1 MRIQGT
7 HPEHHKSTMKANV
20 GLAFALGLTLSASIA
35 SAQSYRGFIPL
46 DLEFQEFRAT
56 GVDVA
61 DFDHDGDL
69 DAVITGLF
77 GELQLLRNDGAGNF
91 TPWNS
96 ITLSAEFVGRPVVG
110 DFNNDG
116 NMDIVCPIEDSD
128 VVMVVKTNSNGTF
141 QSPQVLVFDEV
152 PNAVA
157 VADFDSNGFLDI
169 VAVSGRTDAAKV
181 YLGNGTSFPTVRTFF
196 TTHGSLLGHEPYSV
210 VAGDLN
216 NDGKPDIVT
225 TNIGSQDVGVYYASG
240 NGFFFTGDFA
250 VYIPQPL
257 RPYAIKLADVTND
270 GDKDIVFSRGRDDA
284 EIVWMRNGYDG
295 GDEVFPDFN
304 DGESSTSVG
313 GRVVDL
319 AIGIFTCNSSL
330 PDVVGANEGSG
341 PGDVNAINVLTNP
354 GIGAFTARPSFPKP
368 GISPNGVATGDFDN
382 DGDDDIIVANFFGGF
397 RVYLNRCIETECPAD
412 FTDDRVLDFF
422 DVSAF
427 LALFTANDPLADI
440 TGDGNLDFF
449 DVSAFLKAFRAG
461 CP

>member
-1 MRIQGT
+1 MGKQGI
-7 HPEHHKSTMKANV
+7 HREFCVSAKV
-20 GLAFALGLTLSASIA
+20 GLAFALGLTLSASGA
-35 SAQSYRGFIPL
+35 FAQSYRGFIPL
-46 DLEFQEFRAT
+46 DLEFEEFWAT

-69 DAVITGLF
+69 DAVMTGLL

-96 ITLSAEFVGRPVVG
+96 IALSSELVGRPVVG

-116 NMDIVCPIEDSD
+116 NMDIVCPVRSSD

-141 QSPQVLVFDEV
+141 QSPQVLAFDEM
-152 PNAVA
+152 PHSVA

-169 VAVSGRTDAAKV
+169 VAVSKDTDEAKV
-181 YLGNGTSFPTVRTFF
+181 YLGNGVSFPTVRTFP
-196 TTHGSLLGHEPYSV
+196 TNRGLTLGQNPHSV
-210 VAGDLN
+210 AAGDLN

-225 TNIGSQDVGVYYASG
+225 TNIASQDVGVYYASG
-240 NGFFFTGDFA
+240 NGFFFSGDFA
-250 VYIPQPL
+250 IFIPQPL
-257 RPYAIKLADVTND
+257 SPYAIELADVTND
-270 GDKDIVFSRGRDDA
+270 GDKDIVFSRGREEA

-295 GDEVFPDFN
+295 GAEVFPDFN
-304 DGESSTSVG
+304 DGESSTPVG

-330 PDVVGANEGSG
+330 PDVVGANEGG
-341 PGDVNAINVLTNP
+341 LATDIDAINVLTNP

-368 GISPNGVATGDFDN
+368 GTSPDGVATGDFDN
-382 DGDDDIIVANFFGGF
+382 DGDMDIIAANLSGGY
-397 RVYLNRCIETECPAD
+397 RVYLNRCIETPCPAD
-412 FTDDRVLDFF
+412 FTDDRVLNFF

-427 LALFTANDPLADI
+427 LSAFASNDPIADI
-440 TGDGNLDFF
+440 NGDGVFNFF
-449 DVSAFLKAFRAG
+449 DVSAFLQAFNAG